1 MKMRYFSYTLI
12 FVLFTSCNEQDLFS
26 SGNVPQKVISNS
38 TQLFNGEIT
47 ETSTSN
53 LDGIDVWKVALENQ
67 SGAVVTFYWHRK
79 NNMIFR
85 IIGEQGPFDYELKP
99 PLNTL
104 VLSTAKFLAFESY
117 SKEQLESWQLLRD
130 SQHNLKWVY
139 HFYLRGQQQ
148 PISINAASGD
158 VM

>member
-53 LDGIDVWKVALENQ
+53 LDGIDVWKVTLENQ

-85 IIGEQGPFDYELKP
+85 
-99 PLNTL
+99 
-104 VLSTAKFLAFESY
+104 ES
-117 SKEQLESWQLLRD
+117 K
-130 SQHNLKWVY
+130 
-139 HFYLRGQQQ
+139 
-148 PISINAASGD
+148 
-158 VM
+158 